1 MAGVGGPGAG
11 LRAIILALLACFGYR
26 IYSSTNSSFA
36 TPTMPTLSVR
46 APAPPAPSPASP
58 PARALASL
66 SAQQRS
72 LAGRCHYLDDATS
85 GATFEVCFLRSVR
98 QVLNRQS
105 HHAGF
110 FSRWEPGTG
119 AQLYEGGNTC
129 EGFGDRRTKVTFR
142 CKKGEEELLALVE
155 AAEPLPCQYE
165 LTIASPH
172 WCDGEGGTGYAI
184 EKGVDV
190 SRQGVE

>member
-1 MAGVGGPGAG
+1 MAGGGGPGAG

-26 IYSSTNSSFA
+26 VYFSTTSAS
-36 TPTMPTLSVR
+36 TSPTSLVR

-58 PARALASL
+58 AARALAGL
-66 SAQQRS
+66 SAQQRA
-72 LAGRCHYLDDATS
+72 LAGRCHYLDDAKS

-129 EGFGDRRTKVTFR
+129 EGFGDRRTRVTFR
-142 CKKGEEELLALVE
+142 CEKGEGEALSLVE
-155 AAEPLPCQYE
+155 AVEPLPCQYE
-165 LTIASPH
+165 LTIASSL
-172 WCDGEGGTGYAI
+172 WCDNMGEAGRASL
-184 EKGVDV
+184 KGVDL
-190 SRQGVE
+190 QNQ

>member
-26 IYSSTNSSFA
+26 VYFSTSSASTS
-36 TPTMPTLSVR
+36 PTSSVR

-58 PARALASL
+58 AARALAGL
-66 SAQQRS
+66 SAQQRA
-72 LAGRCHYLDDATS
+72 LAGRCHYLDDAKS

-119 AQLYEGGNTC
+119 AQIYEGGNTG
-129 EGFGDRRTKVTFR
+129 EGFGDRRTRITFR
-142 CKKGEEELLALVE
+142 CKKGEWEALSLVE

-165 LTIASPH
+165 LTIASPS
-172 WCDGEGGTGYAI
+172 WCSIEGEAAHAN
-184 EKGVDV
+184 ELGVDV
-190 SRQGVE
+190 IS